1 MLFITGIES
10 YAQIIKFNGC
20 FFILAGFEFLTLT
33 FAAYFL
39 MVQTRSAKIEE
50 RIAELEENFDV
61 KYNGHKEGI
70 EAFIQN
76 LFAEFKEEMKK
87 MFSEQFS
94 QEEERKNILE
104 PEKTE
109 IRVSCVHLKV
119 TTKILSNMEGDS
131 TYL

>member
-1 MLFITGIES
+1 
-10 YAQIIKFNGC
+10 
-20 FFILAGFEFLTLT
+20 
-33 FAAYFL
+33 
-39 MVQTRSAKIEE
+39 MVQTRSAKIDE

-76 LFAEFKEEMKK
+76 LFAELKEQMKK

-94 QEEERKNILE
+94 QEAERKNIRE
-104 PEKTE
+104 PEKAE

-119 TTKILSNMEGDS
+119 TTKILSNIEGDG
-131 TYL
+131 TYV